1 MAKTLQTMVT
11 RIASEIR
18 RPLLATPADMTS
30 PIVLAILDAI
40 NICQKDRF
48 RISDID
54 PAFAERFFTVV
65 GQSVYDSVSNN
76 FNIGTIF
83 QVDYLNVLVGSTMA
97 KMTKRTPEEIH
108 LLNQQNQQ
116 SGQPTD
122 WAYEGNKFIIYPL
135 PSQIWTVFI
144 GGHIVVLPPAAL
156 DEDNNPWMN
165 WAEQLIRC
173 HAKYLIAVNVTR
185 NAEMA
190 QQFSPDADGGPNG
203 KPGETWRA
211 WRRLKNETNKIK
223 STGRVRAM
231 QW

>member
-1 MAKTLQTMVT
+1 MAKTLQTMVD

-18 RPLLATPADMTS
+18 RPQLALPADLTS
-30 PIVLAILDAI
+30 PIVKAILDAI
-40 NICQKDRF
+40 AIYQKDRF

-54 PAFAERFFTVV
+54 PSATPSFNTVQ
-65 GQSVYDSVSNN
+65 GRHVYTVSDNA
-76 FNIGTIF
+76 NISTIY
-83 QVDYLNVLVGSTMA
+83 VIDALLVYVGSTA
-97 KMTKRTPEEIH
+97 EKMTRRTPTEIY

-122 WAYEGNKFIIYPL
+122 YAYEGNKVILYPI
-135 PSQIWTVFI
+135 PSGVWEVEILGHVQIAA
-144 GGHIVVLPPAAL
+144 PATL
-156 DEDNNPWMN
+156 LEDNNPWMN

-173 HAKYLIAVNVTR
+173 HAKYEIATHVTR
-185 NAEMA
+185 NAGMA
-190 QQFSPDADGGPNG
+190 EAMSPDADGGPRG